1 MKQTITKLRARYRY
15 SLIILKQLVVTDF
28 KIRYQNSALGYLW
41 TLLRPLGLFVVLY
54 IVFAKFLRVGDA
66 VPHYPV
72 FLLLGIVLWNYFV
85 EVTSGSVASIVGKGE
100 IMRKVSFPRYVVVL
114 AGSVSAI
121 INLII
126 NMIVIFFF
134 MFLSKTPFRIEGLLI
149 VFPIIELFI
158 LALAVGF
165 ILSALYVRL
174 RDVNYI
180 WEVVL
185 QAAFYATPILYPI
198 SLVTHISV
206 IAGKVLMLNPMAQL
220 IQDARVF
227 LVTPQATT
235 ITDVF
240 GNQLAR
246 AIPVGIVLMLAVF
259 SVFYFKK
266 RSPFFAEEV

>member
-1 MKQTITKLRARYRY
+1 MKNKISQLRLRYRY
-15 SLIILKQLVVTDF
+15 SVIILKQLVITDF

-54 IVFAKFLRVGDA
+54 IVFAKFLKVGDA

-100 IMRKVSFPRYVVVL
+100 ILRKVSFPRYVVVL
-114 AGSVSAI
+114 AGSVSAV
-121 INLII
+121 INLLI
-126 NMIVIFFF
+126 NMVVIFFF
-134 MFLSKTPFRIEGLLI
+134 MYLSHTPFRLEGFLLI
-149 VFPIIELFI
+149 LPIIELFI

-165 ILSALYVRL
+165 ILSALYVRF
-174 RDVNYI
+174 RDINYI
-180 WEVVL
+180 WEVLL

-198 SLVTHISV
+198 SLVTNISQL
-206 IAGKVLMLNPMAQL
+206 AGKMAMLNPMAQL

-235 ITDVF
+235 IADVF
-240 GNQLAR
+240 GSQLAR
-246 AIPVGIVLMLAVF
+246 AIPVSMVLILAVI
-259 SVFYFKK
+259 SVVYFRR
-266 RSPFFAEEV
+266 RSPHFAEEV